1 MGPNSLGVDNMGTPW
16 GYHILDNAWIG
27 YHFLDVDNMDTE
39 LMGCHSLG
47 MAAIGYLLN
56 GPYH

>member
-1 MGPNSLGVDNMGTPW
+1 MDPNSLGVDNMGTPW

-47 MAAIGYLLN
+47 MAAIG
-56 GPYH
+56 